1 MFFRRTPLAV
11 FVVAVAV
18 GMVVGACTVGPGPES
33 KGPDACAVYAQA
45 KVKLED
51 GSITLEQARPDFQR
65 VLALA
70 REAARVRSDWR
81 DLEKALTDMLAATEP
96 ATFAEADG
104 RAWQVCAPVVGT

>member
-1 MFFRRTPLAV
+1 MFFRRTPLAG

-51 GSITLEQARPDFQR
+51 GSITLEQARPISSACWPWR
-65 VLALA
+65 GKRPG
-70 REAARVRSDWR
+70 REAI
-81 DLEKALTDMLAATEP
+81 
-96 ATFAEADG
+96 G
-104 RAWQVCAPVVGT
+104 GTSKKP